1 MIVKKDAPLK
11 IKLRT
16 LDQKPIGSPGT
27 TYGDGSPNGYSPGEL
42 TEDGD
47 MSQGEILSP
56 NFYSDILKAK
66 GGLESPN
73 LIGRSTQFKLDVKLA
88 NVVEE
93 LSEFDFK

>member
-1 MIVKKDAPLK
+1 
-11 IKLRT
+11 
-16 LDQKPIGSPGT
+16 
-27 TYGDGSPNGYSPGEL
+27 
-42 TEDGD
+42 

-93 LSEFDFK
+93 LSEFEFK